1 METAECF
8 KVKMAQL
15 IDADVRA
22 LSAYYQNEV
31 ALLQT
36 SVNTLE
42 ETNKQSRE
50 KLYKALQE
58 NDEIRRNF
66 EIEISK
72 QKARVQDLKIKLA
85 SHSLEH
91 KEQVTSLASKM
102 ELTSQTLVREADQK
116 HKSQAF
122 FDEEK
127 KKFHSLSNSKDRE
140 IADLLATMARMK
152 QLHEAEITT
161 LRAEKKELREQVQMV
176 EDRMGDLKAQF
187 EEEMKRREERLKNE
201 QRPEDTREKELVRE
215 LYDKNEKVENENIK
229 LQKQVEH
236 LVRENRAIAGELGLK
251 KGHIETLQL

>member
-1 METAECF
+1 MKNLTELNEVFIGELRSEINHLRNLLDCKSTEIRRLFEENASLKKATGAEIELQSRSNAELRARMKALERENMEAAECF

-15 IDADVRA
+15 IDADLRA
-22 LSAYYQNEV
+22 LSSYYQNEV

-42 ETNKQSRE
+42 DTVRQARD
-50 KLYKALQE
+50 KLFKALQE
-58 NDEIRRNF
+58 NDEIRKNF

-116 HKSQAF
+116 QKSQAF

-140 IADLLATMARMK
+140 IADLLETMARMK
-152 QLHEAEITT
+152 KLHEAEIAA
-161 LRAEKKELREQVQMV
+161 LRTEKK
-176 EDRMGDLKAQF
+176 
-187 EEEMKRREERLKNE
+187 
-201 QRPEDTREKELVRE
+201 
-215 LYDKNEKVENENIK
+215 
-229 LQKQVEH
+229 
-236 LVRENRAIAGELGLK
+236 
-251 KGHIETLQL
+251 